1 MYFPFNPVSEVNMR
15 STKLRLF
22 YLIFF
27 LGTLTCLPGQSLA
40 VGLEAAV
47 GGWYEQP
54 SGQLSYEGST
64 VDDIL
69 DINDDLNY
77 DDTAGLFGRLKID
90 MPIFVPNIYL
100 YATQMSFDGTGSKD
114 DPFDF
119 GDVTIQPGT
128 FESELKLNNLDFA
141 LYYPIPLL
149 KTATLNKFNIDIGI
163 NLRIYDVEARIQQE
177 TTGLRESVSELVPV
191 PMLYLA
197 AQLNPIDWLHLE
209 GEGRGVL
216 FSDNEV
222 YSLIGRL
229 RFDIYG
235 PLFASGGYRF
245 DKIKIDEQDVLV
257 DTDFSGPFLE
267 LGLSF

>member
-1 MYFPFNPVSEVNMR
+1 MR
-15 STKLRLF
+15 LTKLRLLT
-22 YLIFF
+22 LIV
-27 LGTLTCLPGQSLA
+27 LGALTCLPGQSLA

-47 GGWYEQP
+47 GGWYEHP

-64 VDDIL
+64 IDDVL
-69 DINDDLNY
+69 DLNDDLNY

-100 YATQMSFDGTGSKD
+100 YATQMSFDGTGIKD
-114 DPFDF
+114 VDFDF
-119 GDVTIQPGT
+119 GDVNIQPNEP
-128 FESELKLNNLDFA
+128 FESELKLNNFDVA

-149 KTATLNKFNIDIGI
+149 KTATLNKFNIDIGV
-163 NLRIYDVEARIQQE
+163 NLRIYDVQARIEQE
-177 TTGLRESVSELVPV
+177 TFGVSESVSELVPI

-197 AQLNPIDWLHLE
+197 AQLHPIDWLHLE
-209 GEGRGVL
+209 GEGRGIL

-235 PLFASGGYRF
+235 PLFAAGGYRF

>member
-1 MYFPFNPVSEVNMR
+1 MHM
-15 STKLRLF
+15 TKVRL
-22 YLIFF
+22 LALMIM
-27 LGTLTCLPGQSLA
+27 GMLTCLPGQSLA
-40 VGLEAAV
+40 IGLEAAV
-47 GGWYEQP
+47 GGWYQHP
-54 SGQLSYEGST
+54 TGQLSYEGST
-64 VDDIL
+64 IDDVL
-69 DINDDLNY
+69 DLNDDLNY
-77 DDTAGLFGRLKID
+77 DDKAGIFGRLKID
-90 MPIFVPNIYL
+90 MPLFVPDIYVSG
-100 YATQMSFDGTGSKD
+100 TQVSFDGTGLKNVD
-114 DPFDF
+114 FDF
-119 GDVTIQPGT
+119 GGVNIQPGVP
-128 FESELKLNNLDFA
+128 FESELKLNHLDFG

-149 KTATLNKFNIDIGI
+149 KTAPLNKFNIDVGL
-163 NLRIYDVEARIQQE
+163 NVRVYDVKASIRQEA
-177 TTGLRESVSELVPV
+177 TGLSESVSEVVPL

-209 GEGRGVL
+209 GEGRGIL

-235 PLFASGGYRF
+235 PLFAAGGYRF